1 MGKIEFLLMNL
12 RLGCM
17 LSAILFT
24 ATIASAQYEALE
36 DSEQLKY
43 LDQGIKEFE
52 NAEYEAADVTFREVL
67 GAVKVLPAEICYYFG
82 ANSFYLGKYKQSINW
97 LNKYIELKGTTGQFF
112 DQCTAYLN
120 KAQEQYLSANTK
132 TEEAVYDPGREIDYT
147 VMPAID
153 CGPSGKVLCPVC
165 KGQTVIIKR
174 SALGYNYRSC
184 PYCDTHGNL
193 SCDDYNS
200 LLQGKLKPK
209 NERSSQ

>member
-1 MGKIEFLLMNL
+1 MGTIDFLKINFRTGYFLI
-12 RLGCM
+12 
-17 LSAILFT
+17 AILFST
-24 ATIASAQYEALE
+24 TVALAQYETPDE
-36 DSEQLKY
+36 SEQLKY
-43 LDQGIKEFE
+43 LDQAIKEFE
-52 NAEYEAADVTFREVL
+52 NAEYEAADVTFRDVL
-67 GAVKVLPAEICYYFG
+67 GSVKVLPAEICYYFG

-120 KAQEQYLSANTK
+120 KAQEKYIAANSK
-132 TEEAVYDPGREIDYT
+132 AEETVYDPGREIDYT
-147 VMPAID
+147 VMPVID

-174 SALGYNYRSC
+174 SAMGYNYRSC

-193 SCDDYNS
+193 SCEEYNS
-200 LLQGKLKPK
+200 LLQGNLKPK